1 MLCRAQPIL
10 FKVTSNLM
18 SQTTFSTIRQKLPPN
33 GIIGERQP
41 FRLWSSLNTQSLPP
55 VPSSDTCGRL
65 CIYMRMKTL
74 RQSRY
79 PPPKSLRLRGLWLA
93 FVVCFIVF
101 ISIILNVAHHSLLS
115 EYTKMRCKDTNFL
128 SYKHQNA
135 RKFIHIYDSLTL
147 KQAFRYNSAYNQL
160 RK

>member
-1 MLCRAQPIL
+1 MLFNISVIL
-10 FKVTSNLM
+10 IL
-18 SQTTFSTIRQKLPPN
+18 
-33 GIIGERQP
+33 
-41 FRLWSSLNTQSLPP
+41 RLRIYTNAQSLPL
-55 VPSSDTCGRL
+55 VPLTDTCGRL
-65 CIYMRMKTL
+65 CIYIGMKTL

-101 ISIILNVAHHSLLS
+101 ISIILNMAHHSLS
-115 EYTKMRCKDTNFL
+115 REYTTMRCKDTNFL

-147 KQAFRYNSAYNQL
+147 EQAFFRIFGCKFNRYQ
-160 RK
+160 

>member
-41 FRLWSSLNTQSLPP
+41 FRLWRPLNTQSLPP
-55 VPSSDTCGRL
+55 VPLTDTCGRL
-65 CIYMRMKTL
+65 CLRIYVRMKML

-79 PPPKSLRLRGLWLA
+79 PPPKSLRLKGLHPV
-93 FVVCFIVF
+93 FVVYSIVF
-101 ISIILNVAHHSLLS
+101 IYFNIIYSESKSQYIRRVTNLRGFLMRSLRSSSFLGGLIYRSSSIS
-115 EYTKMRCKDTNFL
+115 FL
-128 SYKHQNA
+128 K
-135 RKFIHIYDSLTL
+135 R
-147 KQAFRYNSAYNQL
+147 
-160 RK
+160 